1 MSDNSDAVIPPINN
15 IPLSSLKIPELT
27 ITPKAY
33 QRKITDTLADLNG
46 VSAFCYLDN
55 ETFQEIKRSEE
66 GVVASGGMVYE
77 NRALDD
83 CYLKDVLM
91 CIFCKGLVE
100 EQKEISMVMM
110 DDFGNIT
117 GNDVPPCLRSEYQGR
132 KDLIWISDNF
142 VIYTRAKQLS
152 ESRIVLLSRKFYALE
167 SVEGVSD
174 PICFYPNVTSDRILK
189 ERFMDTYDPQMCTMI
204 IGFNYSR

>member
-1 MSDNSDAVIPPINN
+1 
-15 IPLSSLKIPELT
+15 
-27 ITPKAY
+27 
-33 QRKITDTLADLNG
+33 
-46 VSAFCYLDN
+46 
-55 ETFQEIKRSEE
+55 
-66 GVVASGGMVYE
+66 MVYE

-117 GNDVPPCLRSEYQGR
+117 GNDIPPCLRSEYQGR